1 MMPKTRET
9 RKLSNPSVRSRRGS
23 ALAQRSGGRT
33 RTATGKRKSGDSNRK
48 IPIIFLLLFV
58 IFAGGWGILSAFSAP
73 KGSGEQTVIIESGAS
88 ASSISEQLKEEGII
102 RSPWAFRTYT
112 RLFANGGE
120 FKAGTY
126 LVEKPITLKALTR
139 LLQEG
144 SNVAGGIKVTVPEG
158 YVLTQIATL
167 LSEKGL
173 GDREGLLALAKD
185 GEFDYEFLD
194 FQKPSGMKYKLEGFI
209 FPETYY
215 FPEGASNETV
225 WSVFLDEFEKTIW
238 KELQQAAASKG
249 LKPLEILTMASIV
262 EKEAVLDQERGK
274 IAGVFYNRL
283 GIDMSLQSCA
293 TVQYALNREK
303 FATVVTIEET
313 RLENPYNT
321 YRYPGLPPGPICNPG
336 LAAIEA
342 AMYPEASNYLFF
354 VAKGD
359 GGHQFSVTYEE
370 HLAAIEKYQK

>member
-1 MMPKTRET
+1 MMPRTRESRKLTNPSARTRRSSTLANRSGSGT
-9 RKLSNPSVRSRRGS
+9 RK
-23 ALAQRSGGRT
+23 
-33 RTATGKRKSGDSNRK
+33 ATTKRKSGNSNRK

-58 IFAGGWGILSAFSAP
+58 IFAGAWSFLSAFSAP
-73 KGSGEQTVIIESGAS
+73 KGSGEQTVVIESG
-88 ASSISEQLKEEGII
+88 SSVATIGEQLKEEGLI
-102 RSPWAFRTYT
+102 RSPWAFRTYS
-112 RLFANGGE
+112 RLFAKGGE

-126 LVEKPITLKALTR
+126 LVEKPITLKELTR
-139 LLQEG
+139 LLQDG
-144 SNVAGGIKVTVPEG
+144 SNVAGGVKVTIPEG

-173 GDREGLLALAKD
+173 GDREGLLALAQD
-185 GEFDYEFLD
+185 GKFDYEFLA
-194 FQKPSGMKYKLEGFI
+194 FQKPAGMKYKLEGFI
-209 FPETYY
+209 FPDTYY
-215 FPEGASNETV
+215 FPEEASNETV
-225 WSVFLDEFEKTIW
+225 WTIFLDEFEKKVW
-238 KELQQAAASKG
+238 KELQQAASSKG

-283 GIDMSLQSCA
+283 GIRMSLQSCA

-313 RLENPYNT
+313 KLENPYNT